1 MAKVISAVEAAAVES
16 VESPKMVSI
25 KHTRVM
31 KNPNGN
37 DVTVLDWEE
46 TKDVN
51 TAISDCE
58 SMKANLE
65 AQLAECEAELADYIA
80 IKDAE

>member
-1 MAKVISAVEAAAVES
+1 MAKVISAVDATVLS
-16 VESPKMVSI
+16 VESPTMVSI

-37 DVTVLDWEE
+37 DVTVLDYEE

-51 TAISDCE
+51 MAISDCE

-65 AQLAECEAELADYIA
+65 AQLAECEAELVDYIA
-80 IKDAE
+80 IRDAE

>member
-1 MAKVISAVEAAAVES
+1 MAKVISAAAAVES
-16 VESPKMVSI
+16 PEPGKMVSI
-25 KHTRVM
+25 KHTKVM

>member
-1 MAKVISAVEAAAVES
+1 MAKVISAAPAGTIEEPS
-16 VESPKMVSI
+16 KMVVI

-31 KNPNGN
+31 KNANGN
-37 DVTVLDWEE
+37 DVTVLDYEE

-51 TAISDCE
+51 SAIADAE
-58 SMKANLE
+58 SKKASLE
-65 AQLAECEAELADYIA
+65 SQLTECEAELAEYKA

>member
-1 MAKVISAVEAAAVES
+1 MAKVISAVETAVES

-51 TAISDCE
+51 SAITDCE
-58 SMKANLE
+58 THKVNLE

-80 IKDAE
+80 IRDAE

>member
-1 MAKVISAVEAAAVES
+1 MAKVISAVEAAVVES

-25 KHTRVM
+25 KHTNVM

-65 AQLAECEAELADYIA
+65 AQLAECEAELVDYIA
-80 IKDAE
+80 IRDAE